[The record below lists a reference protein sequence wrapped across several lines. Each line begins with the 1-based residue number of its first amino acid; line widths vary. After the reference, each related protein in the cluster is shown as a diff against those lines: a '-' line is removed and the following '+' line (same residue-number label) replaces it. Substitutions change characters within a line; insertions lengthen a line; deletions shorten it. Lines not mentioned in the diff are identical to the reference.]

1 MPSVAYTYEPYTYPD
16 NVATANNAF
25 QAGHYQQTMEF
36 TLDVTSDL
44 RIGMRNYTPTVFD
57 WACVDNFKLIY
68 IKEDETG
75 IKDIEH
81 STLNIEHLVYD
92 LSGRRVGNSQLSTV
106 NSQLKKGVYIV
117 NGKKLLYNNANN

>member
-1 MPSVAYTYEPYTYPD
+1 
-16 NVATANNAF
+16 
-25 QAGHYQQTMEF
+25 MEF

-44 RIGMRNYTPTVFD
+44 RIGMRNYTPTVYD

-75 IKDIEH
+75 IGSLTPDSSPMSEG
-81 STLNIEHLVYD
+81 SNDCYD
-92 LSGRRVGNSQLSTV
+92 LCGRRINSSLFILHS
-106 NSQLKKGVYIV
+106 SLKKGVYIV